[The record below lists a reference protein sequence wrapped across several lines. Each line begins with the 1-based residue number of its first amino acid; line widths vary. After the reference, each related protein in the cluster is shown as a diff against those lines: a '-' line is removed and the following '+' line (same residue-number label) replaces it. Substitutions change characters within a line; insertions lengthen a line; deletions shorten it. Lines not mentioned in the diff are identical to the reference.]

1 MKKRGF
7 LGMVVAC
14 ALLLLTSCLGDSN
27 NQQTLSSIP
36 GVIST
41 SKDYKT
47 IIKTAAGAAIYSP
60 SLETAGY
67 LPGQCVLASFTI
79 DFDAAEN
86 ANAAS
91 NGYYYATMNAVP
103 TNVDRWY
110 ANPIMGDTT
119 KLLDKEQAVTSP
131 IDTRYGAAYLE
142 GMLFLFSD
150 FTHLTKQ
157 ESNWYLSYDGNQTA
171 VEENGK
177 RIYSVFLR
185 AAIKTEGQTPSLN
198 SVVVNAFDAKTM
210 IDGFNTKEKDL
221 GNKEYY
227 IKINY
232 IKEIDA
238 KDPTKFTWTS
248 TDPTWMKLS
257 VPADNTTG
265 K

>member
-7 LGMVVAC
+7 LGMVVAS

-103 TNVDRWY
+103 DNVDRWY

-131 IDTRYGAAYLE
+131 IPRRSSAQK
-142 GMLFLFSD
+142 
-150 FTHLTKQ
+150 KQ
-157 ESNWYLSYDGNQTA
+157 HARVSW
-171 VEENGK
+171 GK
-177 RIYSVFLR
+177 TTNACPDHSCQPSSPRHTTLL
-185 AAIKTEGQTPSLN
+185 QTPWPDTM
-198 SVVVNAFDAKTM
+198 AFSRV
-210 IDGFNTKEKDL
+210 
-221 GNKEYY
+221 
-227 IKINY
+227 
-232 IKEIDA
+232 EI
-238 KDPTKFTWTS
+238 T
-248 TDPTWMKLS
+248 
-257 VPADNTTG
+257 
-265 K
+265 